1 MIAALL
7 SRYIRYWYTYRTAVA
22 VLIALVLTGVMYFLY
37 TQQLTCD
44 AGVKG
49 CVANIS
55 VHPEDR
61 FVASYDPGRPRN
73 DVVIVGIDNESLQT
87 LGHYPISRDRYAQA
101 LQVLQ
106 KDGAAAVGFDIS
118 FPDQG
123 TGDDAFRKALV
134 ATKTPVVLA
143 YGAGQFDPGIG
154 KMVQGG
160 VVDEIPIK
168 AFRCL
173 DADGPLDG
181 PCLQPLPNIVL
192 ASPEQDFSDF
202 EVGRAC

>member
-1 MIAALL
+1 MPHLTVMGFMIAALL
-7 SRYIRYWYTYRTAVA
+7 SRYIRYWYTYLTA
-22 VLIALVLTGVMYFLY
+22 VMYFLY

-87 LGHYPISRDRYAQA
+87 LGHYPISRDLYAQA

-106 KDGAAAVGFDIS
+106 KDGAAAVG
-118 FPDQG
+118 
-123 TGDDAFRKALV
+123 
-134 ATKTPVVLA
+134 
-143 YGAGQFDPGIG
+143 
-154 KMVQGG
+154 
-160 VVDEIPIK
+160 
-168 AFRCL
+168 
-173 DADGPLDG
+173 
-181 PCLQPLPNIVL
+181 
-192 ASPEQDFSDF
+192 
-202 EVGRAC
+202 